1 MGKLIVAAVVIIIII
16 VTVATSLYVV
26 DETEQA
32 VVTRFGE
39 VRDIRTESGLYLKA
53 PFGVDRVTTYDRRVL
68 RIDVPVSRFLDKDVN
83 ILEIDVYARYRIT
96 EPRQFLRTL
105 NSEENS
111 RTILGQRI
119 NAALRAEVAERSR
132 EEIIGG
138 DVELDSEGNP
148 ITDAEG
154 NSLVRPTNTRTEIL
168 DKVLLSVKE
177 ELTTEDP
184 PFGVEM
190 IDIRIK
196 RADFPAEVAG
206 RIFERMRSD
215 REKIARRLRA
225 EGEEE
230 SRRRRAA
237 ADREVEVI
245 LAKADR
251 DANRL
256 RGDGEAQ
263 AISILADALNQDPDF
278 FAFRR
283 SLEGLQEIP
292 EPELDDD
299 SVVGLAAAQIPAKL
313 RARRRSHHHGQLTRP
328 TDPQSCHSD
337 RSEESQPLT
346 ETLRFA
352 QGDNSIVP
360 RLINAR
366 RFGGLRPGRPSSFP
380 GT

>member
-1 MGKLIVAAVVIIIII
+1 MTKLVIAGVVILVVII
-16 VTVATSLYVV
+16 TLFTALYVV
-26 DETEQA
+26 DETEQV

-39 VRDIRTESGLYLKA
+39 VRAIQTSPGLYIKA
-53 PFGVDRVTTYDRRVL
+53 PFGIDRVVSFDRRVL
-68 RIDVPVSRFLDKDVN
+68 RIDAPPDRFLDKDIN

-96 EPRQFLRTL
+96 DPRNFLVALR
-105 NSEENS
+105 NPENGAQV
-111 RTILGQRI
+111 LGQRI

-148 ITDAEG
+148 ITDDEG
-154 NSLVRPTNTRTEIL
+154 NSVVRPTNTRTEIL
-168 DKVLLSVKE
+168 DEVLAAVKAELDQE
-177 ELTTEDP
+177 ES

-196 RADFPAEVAG
+196 RADFPGEVAG

-230 SRRRRAA
+230 ARTRRAA

-245 LAKADR
+245 LAEAER

-256 RGDGEAQ
+256 RGEGEAQ
-263 AISILADALNQDPDF
+263 AIAILADALNRDPDF

-283 SLEGLQEIP
+283 SLDAYRQFLSTQSTMILSSESDLFRFLQSSGEAEG
-292 EPELDDD
+292 
-299 SVVGLAAAQIPAKL
+299 AN
-313 RARRRSHHHGQLTRP
+313 GQR
-328 TDPQSCHSD
+328 
-337 RSEESQPLT
+337 
-346 ETLRFA
+346 
-352 QGDNSIVP
+352 
-360 RLINAR
+360 
-366 RFGGLRPGRPSSFP
+366 
-380 GT
+380 

>member
-1 MGKLIVAAVVIIIII
+1 MRNLIIAAVVVIIAIITI
-16 VTVATSLYVV
+16 TTSLYVV

-32 VVTRFGE
+32 VITRFGE
-39 VRDIRTESGLYLKA
+39 VRDVRTESGLYVKA
-53 PFGVDRVTTYDRRVL
+53 PFGVDRVTSYDRRVL
-68 RIDVPVSRFLDKDVN
+68 RIDAPVARFLDRDVN

-96 EPRQFLRTL
+96 NPREFLQTL
-105 NSEENS
+105 NNEDNA
-111 RTILGQRI
+111 RRILGQRI
-119 NAALRAEVAERSR
+119 NASLRAEVAERSR

-168 DKVLLSVKE
+168 DKVLVAVQADLA
-177 ELTTEDP
+177 TEDP
-184 PFGVEM
+184 SFGVDM

-230 SRRRRAA
+230 SRGRRAA

-245 LAKADR
+245 LAEADR
-251 DANRL
+251 DADRL
-256 RGDGEAQ
+256 RGEGEAQ

-283 SLEGLQEIP
+283 SLDAYRQFLSQNSTMILSSDSPLFRYLQSFQIDP
-292 EPELDDD
+292 GAGD
-299 SVVGLAAAQIPAKL
+299 SASTPMRPA
-313 RARRRSHHHGQLTRP
+313 G
-328 TDPQSCHSD
+328 
-337 RSEESQPLT
+337 
-346 ETLRFA
+346 
-352 QGDNSIVP
+352 N
-360 RLINAR
+360 
-366 RFGGLRPGRPSSFP
+366 
-380 GT
+380 